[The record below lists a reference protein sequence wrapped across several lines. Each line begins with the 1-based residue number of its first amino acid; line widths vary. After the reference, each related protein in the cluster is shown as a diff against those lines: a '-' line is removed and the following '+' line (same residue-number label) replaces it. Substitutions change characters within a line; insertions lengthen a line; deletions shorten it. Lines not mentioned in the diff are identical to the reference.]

1 MSKRLYVGNLAFEV
15 TQAQL
20 QELFAQAGEISEI
33 NLVTDR
39 YTGTPKGFAFVEM
52 ATEEAATEAIKR
64 FEGFVLNDRALSVQE
79 ARPREE
85 RSTGSKPKDSSRKH
99 NGSRL

>member
-1 MSKRLYVGNLAFEV
+1 MAKRLYVGNLAFDV
-15 TQAQL
+15 TTAQI
-20 QELFAQAGEISEI
+20 QELFKQAGEISEV

-52 ATEEAATEAIKR
+52 ATDEAAIEAIKQ
-64 FEGFVLNDRALSVQE
+64 FDGYLLNDRALTVNE
-79 ARPREE
+79 ARPRE
-85 RSTGSKPKDSSRKH
+85 SRPADGRPARKG